1 MTDDEDTT
9 AEDKALKESHNLL
22 DDAVRGHVAA
32 VGVEGLVTGWVLVA
46 AVAEYTETD
55 ELDGMWSSTSDGL
68 SKWVHVGLLDMAL
81 HNAKRDGFI

>member
-1 MTDDEDTT
+1 MSDEQDDE
-9 AEDKALKESHNLL
+9 KALKASHNLL
-22 DDAVRGHVAA
+22 DDAVRSHVSK
-32 VGVEGLVTGWVLVA
+32 VGVEGLVTGWVLIA

-55 ELDGMWSSTSDGL
+55 ELDGMWCSTSDSL